1 MFAHYVCEGVFC
13 WRECEHDVFDDLYF
27 DGDIGDYKRDSDFE
41 PDYDNAWEYWA
52 NSDGFWQWL
61 TNEVK
66 EYGFV
71 DYDKHQQNGTFMW
84 IQAEEMLVVCPDESD
99 TTVELPTDIVA
110 TFDRDSLYETE
121 YAEGIV
127 KDGVFYATTIA
138 RELD

>member
-1 MFAHYVCEGVFC
+1 MFSEHVIGDTLM
-13 WRECEHDVFDDLYF
+13 WRELEHEVFDELYYA
-27 DGDIGDYKRDSDFE
+27 GDIGDYKRGSDFE
-41 PDYDNAWEYWA
+41 SDFDNAWEYWA

-66 EYGFV
+66 EYDFV
-71 DYDKHQQNGTFMW
+71 DYDKTRQDGAFMW
-84 IQAEEMLVVCPDESD
+84 IQAEEMLVVCPQDGP
-99 TTVELPTDIVA
+99 VEPPTDIVA

>member
-13 WRECEHDVFDDLYF
+13 WHEVEDDVFSELYCARE
-27 DGDIGDYKRDSDFE
+27 IGDYPRGSDPE
-41 PDYDNAWEYWA
+41 SDYYRAWEYWS
-52 NSDGFWQWL
+52 NSDIFYEWL
-61 TNEVK
+61 VDHTK

-71 DYDKHQQNGTFMW
+71 DYDKQPRNGTFMW
-84 IQAEEMLVVCPDESD
+84 IQAEEMLVVQPSESD
-99 TTVELPTDIVA
+99 SQVELPTDIVA

-127 KDGVFYATTIA
+127 RDGVFYATVIA